1 MLKGSQGRLA
11 GIELDVGVYTK
22 CRDLTIF
29 VRGGQK
35 GRSWFLDTGIR
46 ALELV
51 GLKVQDSCTY
61 APKGLLQWR
70 GVEQAYRQTVDPRD
84 YRTVEP
90 YGSQGRKPS

>member
-84 YRTVEP
+84 CRTVES
-90 YGSQGRKPS
+90 YGLESRKPS

>member
-51 GLKVQDSCTY
+51 GLKVQD
-61 APKGLLQWR
+61 
-70 GVEQAYRQTVDPRD
+70 VV
-84 YRTVEP
+84 VN
-90 YGSQGRKPS
+90 